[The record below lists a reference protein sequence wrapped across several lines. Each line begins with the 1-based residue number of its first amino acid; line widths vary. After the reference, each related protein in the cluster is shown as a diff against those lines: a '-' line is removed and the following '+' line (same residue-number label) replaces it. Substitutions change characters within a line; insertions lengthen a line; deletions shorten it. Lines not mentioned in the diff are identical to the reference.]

1 MFGNRAAGNF
11 DIGKQQRRNRL
22 MWVNGG
28 GIGLLCLLYVVHP
41 FSAAIFQGYFLTSM
55 CYGDSFYV
63 QRRDDL
69 SKTWLWKA
77 IFATIP
83 LHLLLLLA
91 IVWLDRAFP
100 NFFPQIIVSAPILFV
115 IFGIEDVLFDQIV
128 ARCSPPKVEQPMD
141 ASLV

>member
-55 CYGDSFYV
+55 CYGDSFHV

-69 SKTWLWKA
+69 SKTWLWNA

-100 NFFPQIIVSAPILFV
+100 NVFPQIIVSAPILFV

>member
-1 MFGNRAAGNF
+1 MFGNRAAGDF

-28 GIGLLCLLYVVHP
+28 GIGLLCLLYAIHP
-41 FSAAIFQGYFLTSM
+41 FSAAVFQGYFLTTL

-69 SKTWLWKA
+69 GTPWMWKA
-77 IFATIP
+77 IFTTIP
-83 LHLLLLLA
+83 VHVLLLLA

-100 NFFPQIIVSAPILFV
+100 NVFPRIIVSAPILFV
-115 IFGIEDVLFDQIV
+115 TFGIEDVLFDQIV

-141 ASLV
+141 AGPI